1 MQVRGP
7 GYRGGVDLER
17 PLVKSGSGAPFSRQ
31 MCSRQPLLE
40 GQCHP
45 HSFRLSQGLSV
56 GQDLCLMWAALR
68 ALRMIPPFYAKD
80 LKLQNQ

>member
-17 PLVKSGSGAPFSRQ
+17 PLAKSGRGAPFFRQ
-31 MCSRQPLLE
+31 MCSGQPLLE

-45 HSFRLSQGLSV
+45 HSFLLSQDLSA
-56 GQDLCLMWAALR
+56 GQGLCLMWAALR
-68 ALRMIPPFYAKD
+68 ALRMIPLFYAKD
-80 LKLQNQ
+80 LELQNQ